1 MRNNDDIVICS
12 LWMLI
17 VDGEGGLFL
26 SFNLLIL
33 MIKLR

>member
-17 VDGEGGLFL
+17 VVMWVLSVILVVRGEL
-26 SFNLLIL
+26 
-33 MIKLR
+33 